1 MVHTYVKA
9 LTKIAS
15 RYAPSRSL
23 SFNLVH
29 LFKALQLMEEKEHVS
44 RSLLCNELSLGE
56 GVVRTLLK
64 HLKMQ
69 GLIKS
74 TKSGTRLTEKGMT
87 ILSGLVSSIP
97 AETRIPKS
105 SVAVGKFNYV
115 VLLKQ
120 YGFAAIRSGIEQ
132 RDAAI
137 KMGASG
143 ATTLLFK
150 ENKFVIPGTN
160 YNSLT
165 KEPRIAKLLIEKLNP
180 EDGDVIIIGSAL
192 EDIRTA
198 ELAAK
203 NAALLTIVNHDEH
216 AQ

>member
-1 MVHTYVKA
+1 MVHIYVKA

-29 LFKALQLMEEKEHVS
+29 LFKALQLMEEKGHVS
-44 RSLLCNELSLGE
+44 RSLLCKELSLGE

-97 AETRIPKS
+97 AETSIPKS

-165 KEPRIAKLLIEKLNP
+165 KEPHIAKILIENLKP
-180 EDGDVIIIGSAL
+180 ENGDVIIIGERCRGYKNS
-192 EDIRTA
+192 RTCCK
-198 ELAAK
+198 ECCTFNYSK
-203 NAALLTIVNHDEH
+203 S
-216 AQ
+216 

>member
-1 MVHTYVKA
+1 
-9 LTKIAS
+9 
-15 RYAPSRSL
+15 
-23 SFNLVH
+23 
-29 LFKALQLMEEKEHVS
+29 
-44 RSLLCNELSLGE
+44 
-56 GVVRTLLK
+56 
-64 HLKMQ
+64 MQ

-74 TKSGTRLTEKGMT
+74 TKSGYRLTEKGMT

-97 AETRIPKS
+97 AETSIPKS

-132 RDAAI
+132 RDAPI

-165 KEPRIAKLLIEKLNP
+165 KEPHIAKILIENLKP
-180 EDGDVIIIGSAL
+180 EDGDVIIIGAAV

-198 ELAAK
+198 ELAPK
-203 NAALLTIVNHDEH
+203 NAATFNYSKS
-216 AQ
+216 

>member
-1 MVHTYVKA
+1 MH
-9 LTKIAS
+9 
-15 RYAPSRSL
+15 
-23 SFNLVH
+23 
-29 LFKALQLMEEKEHVS
+29 
-44 RSLLCNELSLGE
+44 
-56 GVVRTLLK
+56 
-64 HLKMQ
+64 

-97 AETRIPKS
+97 AETSIPKS

-160 YNSLT
+160 YNSLI
-165 KEPRIAKLLIEKLNP
+165 KEPHIAKILIENLKP
-180 EDGDVIIIGSAL
+180 ENEDVIIIGSAV

>member
-44 RSLLCNELSLGE
+44 RSLLCKELSLGE

-74 TKSGTRLTEKGMT
+74 TKNGTTMTEKGIM
-87 ILSGLVSSIP
+87 ILSGLVSSMP
-97 AETRIPKS
+97 AEISIPKCS
-105 SVAVGKFNYV
+105 ITLGKFNHV
-115 VLLKQ
+115 VLLRQ
-120 YGFAAIRSGIEQ
+120 FGFVVKS
-132 RDAAI
+132 
-137 KMGASG
+137 
-143 ATTLLFK
+143 
-150 ENKFVIPGTN
+150 
-160 YNSLT
+160 
-165 KEPRIAKLLIEKLNP
+165 
-180 EDGDVIIIGSAL
+180 
-192 EDIRTA
+192 
-198 ELAAK
+198 
-203 NAALLTIVNHDEH
+203 
-216 AQ
+216 